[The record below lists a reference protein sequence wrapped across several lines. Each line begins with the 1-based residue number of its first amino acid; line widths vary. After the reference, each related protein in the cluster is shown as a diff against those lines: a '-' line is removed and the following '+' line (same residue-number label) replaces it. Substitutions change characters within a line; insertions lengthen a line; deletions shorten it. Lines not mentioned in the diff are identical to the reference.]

1 MCDVQGAGCVSIAR
15 TENSPRSRPMISST
29 SVLMACMEHAQ
40 NTSLV
45 ISTRSADMMHTAPC
59 TLVLTNAVPHFCP
72 VAQMGYAIASLQKR
86 RFH

>member
-1 MCDVQGAGCVSIAR
+1 
-15 TENSPRSRPMISST
+15 
-29 SVLMACMEHAQ
+29 MEHAQ